1 MPHTQNMRAE
11 YGLEKKEI
19 NMDKP
24 GVQYVKWNKLDTKRK
39 ILHGLTYM
47 WNLKTKKKDQNTKN
61 KVMVVKRKEIGSSKL
76 KYTK

>member
-61 KVMVVKRKEIGSSKL
+61 KVMVVKRKEIGRCKL